1 MVALR
6 KLILFIDTE
15 FQNNTS
21 WRFVDAEFV
30 FPNASN
36 PWATSFPEIFSIND
50 LNGQALADF
59 VGVKTGDVNGSA
71 IANDLMSGEDRNA
84 VGDLIFNIDDVDMV
98 AGETYTVN
106 FNAKEFTNIL
116 GYQFTLAFDK
126 NAVELV
132 EVEGE
137 LANLDANN
145 FGMNLL
151 EEGVITTS
159 WNATDVTSLED
170 DATVFSVTFVAKSN
184 VLLSDVISVNSRWT
198 KAEGYDSN
206 ANLLNIGLT
215 FNNGNVVSG
224 DFDLYQNQPNPF
236 KAETV
241 IGFNLPEGSV
251 ATLTIY
257 DVSGKVLKLVK
268 GEFAQ
273 GYNEVTINRAE
284 LSGAGVLY
292 YQLDTDTDSATKKM
306 ILID

>member
-1 MVALR
+1 LR
-6 KLILFIDTE
+6 KLILFINTD
-15 FQNNTS
+15 FPDNTS

-36 PWATSFPEIFSIND
+36 PWATSFPEIFSVND
-50 LNGQALADF
+50 LNGQAFADF
-59 VGVKTGDVNGSA
+59 VGIKTGDVNGSA
-71 IANDLMSGEDRNA
+71 IANNLMSGDDRNA
-84 VGDLIFNIDDVDMV
+84 VGDLIFNIDNVDMV
-98 AGETYTVN
+98 AGEEYTVN
-106 FNAKEFTNIL
+106 FNAKDFADIL

-132 EVEGE
+132 DVEGGE

-159 WNATDVTSLED
+159 WNATNVTSLD
-170 DATVFSVTFVAKSN
+170 NDATVFSLTFVAKSN
-184 VLLSDVISVNSRWT
+184 AQLSDVINVNSRWT
-198 KAEGYDSN
+198 KAEGYNSN
-206 ANLLNIGLT
+206 AELLNIGLT
-215 FNNGNVVSG
+215 FNNGKVVGG

-241 IGFNLPEGSV
+241 IGFNLPEASA
-251 ATLTIY
+251 ATLTVY
-257 DVSGKVLKLVK
+257 DVSGKVLKLVQ

-292 YQLDTDTDSATKKM
+292 YQLDTDTNSATKKM